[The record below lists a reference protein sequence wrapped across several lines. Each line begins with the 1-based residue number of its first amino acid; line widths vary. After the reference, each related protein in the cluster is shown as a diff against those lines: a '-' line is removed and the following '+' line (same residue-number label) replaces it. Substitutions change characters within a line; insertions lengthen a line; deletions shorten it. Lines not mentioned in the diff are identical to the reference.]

1 MRLCLYVSVVLGYT
15 LNFVIRQWTVS
26 VTSVH

>member
-1 MRLCLYVSVVLGYT
+1 VRLCLYVLVVLGYT
-15 LNFVIRQWTVS
+15 LNFVIRQWTVY

>member
-1 MRLCLYVSVVLGYT
+1 LCLYVTVVLGYT
-15 LNFVIRQWTVS
+15 LNSVIRQWTVF